1 MVDGAGQN
9 LSDAGRELLRKRLAA
24 RPAATPDSLPEP
36 ADEAVPLA
44 PAQHR
49 LWFIDRLTK
58 GSLAYNVSAAYR
70 LQGPLDVPALERAL
84 TYVLD
89 RHEVLRTEVTVTEE
103 GEPRLR
109 TAFRAEDI
117 RPTVHEVTEAQDP
130 AAEAHRLAEQYSD
143 TSFDLERGPLLRLW
157 LAKLAE
163 EDHVLGLAV
172 HHILFDRD
180 SLDILSRE
188 VSAAYRAFTTGAEP
202 GLAPPAA
209 QYADFAREQA
219 RTARSA
225 DLDRR
230 AEVWRERLRG
240 VPPVLELP
248 ADHERPGQPSYRA
261 GQALVRVPS
270 GVCGKLRALSSERG
284 TTPFVV
290 FLAAFHGLLG
300 RLAAQEAVVVG
311 CPFNG
316 RSQVAQEGL
325 IGFFV
330 NSLPIPGDLR
340 DDPPFTDLVDRV
352 REQVLAAYD
361 DQHVPFD
368 RIVKAVDPPRDMS
381 RNPLVQVW
389 FDLADGGPGGTA
401 PPLALPGVTVSYFTE
416 GRARTRF
423 DAELHLGTAPD
434 GAVTGRLL
442 YARDL
447 FEQKTAESFCGY
459 YTHFLQAV
467 AAQPGTRVSQVP
479 ILSPDQLSGLLE
491 SWAVAG
497 E

>member
-1 MVDGAGQN
+1 M
-9 LSDAGRELLRKRLAA
+9 
-24 RPAATPDSLPEP
+24 
-36 ADEAVPLA
+36 PLA

-84 TYVLD
+84 TYVLH
-89 RHEVLRTEVTVTEE
+89 RHEVLRTQVTVTEE

-117 RPTVHEVTEAQDP
+117 RPATHDVTASQDP
-130 AAEAHRLAEQYSD
+130 AAEARRLAEQYSD
-143 TSFDLERGPLLRLW
+143 TAFDLERGPLLRLW

-163 EDHVLGLAV
+163 QDHVLGLTV

-188 VSAAYRAFTTGAEP
+188 VSAAHRAFVAGSEP

-219 RTARSA
+219 RSAGSA

-230 AEVWRERLRG
+230 AGAWRERLRG

-248 ADHERPGQPSYRA
+248 ADHERPAQPSYRA
-261 GQALVRVPS
+261 GQAPVRVAPD
-270 GVCGKLRALSSERG
+270 VCAKLRALSSEHG

-300 RLAAQEAVVVG
+300 RLAAQEAVLVG

-316 RSQVAQEGL
+316 RSRVAQEGL

-330 NSLPIPGDLR
+330 NSLPILGDLR
-340 DDPPFTDLVDRV
+340 GDPPFTELVDRV

-368 RIVKAVDPPRDMS
+368 RIVKAVDPPRDLS

-401 PPLALPGVTVSYFTE
+401 PPLALPQITVSYLTE
-416 GRARTRF
+416 GRTRTRF
-423 DAELHLGTAPD
+423 DAELHLGTASD
-434 GAVTGRLL
+434 GGVTGRLL

-447 FEQKTAESFCGY
+447 FEEQTAESFCGY
-459 YTHFLQAV
+459 YTHFLEAA
-467 AAQPGTRVSQVP
+467 AAQPDTRVSRIPV
-479 ILSPDQLSGLLE
+479 LSPDQLSGLLDD
-491 SWAVAG
+491 WAVAG